1 MSQDL
6 VRGAQHGDQRAFE
19 SLMLTHHARL
29 FRVAHGTLRDAHL
42 ADDAVQQAFI
52 DIWRHIRRLSDPSR
66 FDGWSYRILVNA
78 CRDEAKRRPPWQPES
93 DMRTV
98 EEPTVRDASDAVMD
112 RDLVAR
118 GFRYLSVDHRAVIV
132 LRYLL
137 GMTPE
142 QVAEV
147 LGVPR
152 RTVYSRLKRAVPAM
166 RAALEADSRSTRSN
180 SERQEVVL

>member
-1 MSQDL
+1 MSEDL
-6 VRGAQHGDQRAFE
+6 VRGAQQGDQHAFE

-29 FRVAHGTLRDAHL
+29 FRVAHGILRDPHL
-42 ADDAVQQAFI
+42 ADDAVQVAFI
-52 DIWRHIRRLSDPSR
+52 DVWRHIRRLHDPSR

-78 CRDEAKRRPPWQPES
+78 CRDEANRRLRWLAAS
-93 DMRTV
+93 DMQTA
-98 EEPTVRDASDAVMD
+98 EEPLLGDVANAVMD
-112 RDLVAR
+112 RDLVDR
-118 GFRYLSVDHRAVIV
+118 GFRYLSVDHRAVLV

-147 LGVPR
+147 LGIPR

-166 RAALEADSRSTRSN
+166 RAALEADSRRVRSP
-180 SERQEVVL
+180 SKREALL

>member
-1 MSQDL
+1 MHS
-6 VRGAQHGDQRAFE
+6 
-19 SLMLTHHARL
+19 
-29 FRVAHGTLRDAHL
+29 
-42 ADDAVQQAFI
+42 
-52 DIWRHIRRLSDPSR
+52 
-66 FDGWSYRILVNA
+66 
-78 CRDEAKRRPPWQPES
+78 
-93 DMRTV
+93 V
-98 EEPTVRDASDAVMD
+98 EEPLLGDVADAVMD

-118 GFRYLSVDHRAVIV
+118 GFRHLSVDHRVVLV

-166 RAALEADSRSTRSN
+166 RAALEADSRRARLTSKR
-180 SERQEVVL
+180 EALL